1 MKKIPIKDLD
11 YIDLYAEKLRKDS
24 SFFEQQ
30 KMLIESQMLASKSL
44 FKNKFK
50 GENFKEKA
58 REYLKEIGILKIKEK
73 K

>member
-11 YIDLYAEKLRKDS
+11 YVDLYAEKLHKDNS
-24 SFFEQQ
+24 LFHQQ

-50 GENFKEKA
+50 GEKFKEKA
-58 REYLKEIGILKIKEK
+58 REYLKELGILKVKEK